1 MFEFI
6 PLALAGLSLAGN
18 SASQKA
24 AKRSAQAAQD
34 AATQS
39 TAEQARQ
46 YNQTRSDY
54 MPFLQSDYARRA
66 MADRSYGIMN
76 QGTNAP
82 TMMDSRIGQL
92 DFGSYVRNHPDL
104 LAAYNASGGRY
115 GGIEDFGQIHYQ
127 NHGQGEGRQVPI
139 FEATQVQTAAQNTGQ
154 PFDPLSDF
162 NASAD
167 RALLNYEPAINSVN
181 AAFSAKG
188 QGLDSSASNAMGKAL
203 TGLTQQA
210 FYNWR
215 SGLEGSPTGAAGAIS
230 GAGQNMANANQ
241 SARNALSQSLASS
254 YGARADST
262 NNMYNNFAKILG
274 GYNRNPSG
282 GTTWGGM

>member
-1 MFEFI
+1 MFQFI
-6 PLALAGLSLAGN
+6 PLALAGLSAAGN

-24 AKRSAQAAQD
+24 AKRSAQAAQS
-34 AATQS
+34 AADQTV
-39 TAEQARQ
+39 AEQARQ

-54 MPFLQSDYARRA
+54 MPFLQSDYARRS
-66 MADRSYGIMN
+66 MADRSYGIQN
-76 QGTNAP
+76 YGQAQSFDP
-82 TMMDSRIGQL
+82 RIGQM
-92 DFGSYVRNHPDL
+92 DFGSYVRNNPDL
-104 LAAYNASGGRY
+104 LAAYNASGGQY

-139 FEATQVQTAAQNTGQ
+139 FEAPQMQTAAQNDGQ
-154 PFDPLSDF
+154 PFNPLSDF

-167 RALLNYEPAINSVN
+167 RALLNYEPAISSVN

-230 GAGQNMANANQ
+230 GAGQNMASANQ

-262 NNMYNNFAKILG
+262 NNMYNSLAKILG
-274 GYNRNPSG
+274 GFNRNPSG